1 MGTPMLKRVLLA
13 LVLGGSAL
21 GVAAETA
28 YVTDS
33 LRLGIHAAADTS
45 DQAFDN
51 LISGTEVEIL
61 ERSGGY
67 AHVRLADGREG
78 WVRGTFLV
86 TTKPAAARITE
97 LEALVGGLEAD
108 TAAAKAAQAA
118 AEQEL
123 ARLTNQAGSVAAMQ
137 VNLERLEAENRV
149 YEERLEAYRYSLPLL
164 WVIPALVV
172 ALTGGFLAGLW
183 WLDARIRRRHGGFR
197 VY

>member
-1 MGTPMLKRVLLA
+1 
-13 LVLGGSAL
+13 
-21 GVAAETA
+21 VAAETA

-97 LEALVGGLEAD
+97 LEAQVGGLEAD

-172 ALTGGFLAGLW
+172 ALTAGFLAGLW